1 MEEGWRCVF
10 RQGAKSGTGKREKER
25 EKETETPGKWD
36 SWRPTKKEEEGEG
49 LPVGQ
54 ANTIVGNEQL
64 EEGEREEF
72 ELKIKDNKKNRIN

>member
-1 MEEGWRCVF
+1 MSFGRAQ
-10 RQGAKSGTGKREKER
+10 RAAQEKEKRR
-25 EKETETPGKWD
+25 ERKRLRHRGNGTAGDRQKKKRKGK
-36 SWRPTKKEEEGEG
+36 G